1 MKIIYL
7 SYQDDNGGAFIGAK
21 RLNHALIKQ
30 GVGSCWSDKKYQM
43 IRMSFSTLKI
53 SKRFRRGL
61 IAILFLK
68 RENGEKI

>member
-30 GVGSCWSDKKYQM
+30 GVESSCSQTKISNDPHV
-43 IRMSFSTLKI
+43 IHTLKI
-53 SKRFRRGL
+53 SKSS
-61 IAILFLK
+61 
-68 RENGEKI
+68 EEV